1 MPLKRKALREE
12 DTASFS
18 GTEDDESSVDLGSS
32 LRPRTRRRKE
42 RESSAKASPT
52 PSSPALNTRRSSRL
66 TAQTEKPKRQAQSE
80 ARPRARLT
88 RGLRRGSK
96 IPSPT
101 PSRGGGRGS
110 RGRRGRGRPPKLGTA
125 RDGSTARGTHVDARL
140 DDSDSSPSNTD
151 TESTGDYDMIEHD
164 SADQMSNGEPEE
176 STGGSASDDE
186 SEESQTEDAQVADDM
201 SDSQRN
207 TARGNV
213 AEDEE
218 EVVEEEEEEEEEE
231 KEEEEEENEIEG
243 ESVDNDDTKGSILD
257 DDEQESDDENGSDD
271 KRNAAPKGK
280 NKPSAA
286 NTAKKG
292 KRGRGPGRP
301 KAAEYVSEDSDNNM
315 DGDEG
320 LEMDDANMFDFAD
333 TDGGLGARAQANLT
347 RRQRAKLT
355 RDYDEE
361 LLELPV
367 ESKRSKFS
375 AEEVALRKSEHAR
388 RRKFQSM
395 QRAEQLKNDTINRLL
410 NKQTSKGRNKVSEDA
425 ETRATSAD
433 DADDDGDDVPDR
445 IRYTQR
451 VGLLGG
457 DGATKQADGRD
468 SSVCI
473 EYALSLPKGTTLN
486 TVIPSAT
493 PKGFV
498 PNYPPPAPACSVQ
511 GCNQKKKYS
520 VNSHAACS
528 LEHWRI
534 LTTAP
539 ASANE

>member
-218 EVVEEEEEEEEEE
+218 EVV
-231 KEEEEEENEIEG
+231 EEEEEENEIEG